1 MNYSTMAM
9 VWAEIVLQKDIDWR
23 TIIGMNKETKM
34 TCHSAVVSTNWCGES
49 DCMSAWLNRNQFE
62 CPPWPMRDAEDSDD
76 GDEEPA
82 EDLPPP
88 SPKKHEHREER
99 KDIEYENQMRE
110 ALRRGVEDQGR
121 PRGCHTSPRL

>member
-1 MNYSTMAM
+1 MKMYTSRHFVERYEEIWAASNLGPLKPTIMNYSTMAM

-23 TIIGMNKETKM
+23 TVIGMNKETKM

-49 DCMSAWLNRNQFE
+49 DCMSAWLNRDQFE

-82 EDLPPP
+82 EDLLPPP
-88 SPKKHEHREER
+88 LKRHEH
-99 KDIEYENQMRE
+99 
-110 ALRRGVEDQGR
+110 
-121 PRGCHTSPRL
+121 